1 MLEKK
6 HFLVAGACGLLGRPL
21 VSGLLENGARVVA
34 VDRNKS
40 ALQALRDNH
49 AASDALHVLDA
60 DISSAEHIQ
69 QAFQAA
75 ETRFGRLDGAVN
87 CTYPR
92 GRNYG
97 RHVLDIEYADFTDSV
112 SQHLG
117 AYFLLMQQC
126 ARYAK
131 DSGEAFSLVNFSSI
145 YGSMAPRFEV
155 YEGTPM
161 TMPAEYAAI
170 KSGIQ
175 HLTRY
180 FAAYMKGTRFRA
192 NCVSPGGVFD
202 HQPEAFLDRYK
213 AHCNHKGMLDPQD
226 LVGSVLFLLSPAAD
240 YINGQVLTVDDGFS
254 L

>member
-1 MLEKK
+1 MLENK

-21 VSGLLENGARVVA
+21 VAGLLERGARVVA
-34 VDRNKS
+34 LDRNEA
-40 ALQALRDNH
+40 ALQVLKNSH
-49 AASDALHVLDA
+49 AASDALHTLSA
-60 DISSAEHIQ
+60 DVSSAEAIQ
-69 QAFQAA
+69 QALQAA
-75 ETRFGRLDGAVN
+75 EARFGPLDGAVN

-97 RHVLDIEYADFTDSV
+97 RHVLDIEYADFTDSI

-117 AYFLLMQQC
+117 AYFLFMQQC
-126 ARYAK
+126 ARLAK
-131 DSGEAFSLVNFSSI
+131 DSGQAFSLVNFSSI

-192 NCVSPGGVFD
+192 NCVSPGGIFD
-202 HQPEAFLDRYK
+202 HQPEAFLERYK
-213 AHCNHKGMLDPQD
+213 AHCTSKGMLDPQD
-226 LVGSVLFLLSPAAD
+226 LVGSVLFLLSGAGE
-240 YINGQVLTVDDGFS
+240 YVNGQVLTVDDGFS